1 MSATMRNE
9 TLGEQKREWEEIA
22 RQDALW
28 AILSY
33 SDRKFG
39 GWDREEFFRTGEEEI
54 EAVMARAAEL
64 GRPLGHESALDFGCG
79 VGRLTRALSQHF
91 ESCLGLDISE
101 TMVEGARELN
111 GDRPG
116 CTFEVNAHPDLRG
129 RKDGSFDLIFT
140 RIVLQH
146 QPSMAAIESYLAE
159 FLRTLKDDGLLVFQL
174 PSAIPLSIRLQ
185 PRRRAYV
192 VLRRLGFK
200 ENFLYW
206 KLGLHP
212 MRMRHVPRADV
223 IAFLESLG
231 AKVLRVDTSTDPSYG
246 FEDSVYYVTK
256 S

>member
-1 MSATMRNE
+1 MRE
-9 TLGEQKREWEEIA
+9 EPLGEQKREWEEIA
-22 RQDALW
+22 GEDAMW

-39 GWDREEFFRTGEEEI
+39 AWDRDEFFRTGEVEI
-54 EAVMARAAEL
+54 DALMARAAEL
-64 GRPLGHESALDFGCG
+64 GRPAGRASALDFGCG
-79 VGRLTRALSQHF
+79 VGRLTRALAQHF
-91 ESCLGLDISE
+91 DTCLGLDISE
-101 TMVEGARELN
+101 TMVEGGRELN

-116 CTFEVNAHPDLRG
+116 CTFEVNARPDLRAYDD
-129 RKDGSFDLIFT
+129 RSFDLIFT

-146 QPSMAAIESYLAE
+146 QPSREAIEAYLSE

-185 PRRRAYV
+185 PRRRLYL
-192 VLRRLGFK
+192 VLRRLGFHSK
-200 ENFLYW
+200 FLYW

-212 MRMRHVPRADV
+212 MRMRHVPKAEV
-223 IAFLESLG
+223 VAFLEAHG
-231 AKVLRVDTSTDPSYG
+231 AKVLAVDTTKDPSYG